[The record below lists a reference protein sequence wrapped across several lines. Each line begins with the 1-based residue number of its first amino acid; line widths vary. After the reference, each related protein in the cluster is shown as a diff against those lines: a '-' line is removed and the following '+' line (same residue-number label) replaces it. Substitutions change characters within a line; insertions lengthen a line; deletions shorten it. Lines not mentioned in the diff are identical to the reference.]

1 MDERLIA
8 VAAILFFASWL
19 QSATGF
25 GLALVAMGLA
35 PLVMPVKEAIAF
47 VSLSS
52 FGVNAFIM
60 FVNRAGLCW
69 RRALPLVVATVFGI
83 PVGYYG
89 LRLFNGELVIRLLGV
104 VLILIAILEVFRKRF
119 ARLDIPEKA
128 GAPLAF
134 LGGIL
139 AGSFNVG
146 GPPVV
151 VYAYAMPWK
160 RVEIVAVLQT
170 IFLSASIMRN
180 LLMLQAGEIDGALL
194 RLVAW
199 TLPVAVLGVWIG
211 KMTLDRL
218 PEPWLRRVVYFLI
231 LLIGLRYAILS

>member
-1 MDERLIA
+1 MDERFLAI
-8 VAAILFFASWL
+8 AAILFFASYL

-60 FVNRAGLCW
+60 FVNRAGLSW
-69 RRALPLVVATVFGI
+69 RRALPLVVATVLGI

-89 LRLFNGELVIRLLGV
+89 LRLIDGALVVRLLGF
-104 VLILIAILEVFRKRF
+104 VLIFIAVLEVFRKRF
-119 ARLDIPEKA
+119 SRLAIPEKA

-134 LGGIL
+134 AGGVL

-151 VYAYAMPWK
+151 VYTYAMPWT
-160 RVEIVAVLQT
+160 RVEVVAVLQT
-170 IFLSASIMRN
+170 IFLAASIVRN
-180 LLMLQAGEIDGALL
+180 LLMLHAGEIDAELL
-194 RLVAW
+194 GLVLR
-199 TLPVAVLGVWIG
+199 TLPLALLGVWIG
-211 KMTLDRL
+211 KITLDRL
-218 PEPWLRRVVYFLI
+218 PEIWLRRLAYFLI
-231 LLIGLRYAILS
+231 FVIGLRYAILA

>member
-1 MDERLIA
+1 
-8 VAAILFFASWL
+8 
-19 QSATGF
+19 
-25 GLALVAMGLA
+25 
-35 PLVMPVKEAIAF
+35 
-47 VSLSS
+47 
-52 FGVNAFIM
+52 
-60 FVNRAGLCW
+60 
-69 RRALPLVVATVFGI
+69 
-83 PVGYYG
+83 
-89 LRLFNGELVIRLLGV
+89 
-104 VLILIAILEVFRKRF
+104 
-119 ARLDIPEKA
+119 
-128 GAPLAF
+128 
-134 LGGIL
+134 
-139 AGSFNVG
+139 
-146 GPPVV
+146 
-151 VYAYAMPWK
+151 MPWK